1 MEYGAGKENR
11 TPLIGLEGRGNSQYT
26 IPATWWRVVDSN
38 HRRRS
43 QRIYSPPPLA
53 TRETLQ
59 IVCAYSIEVLQTVNN
74 KLHILLK
81 LVFSCFPINDHKV
94 NIDTSVILRKPC
106 QKLFAYSSNLFRE
119 YK

>member
-1 MEYGAGKENR
+1 MKYGAGKENR

-26 IPATWWRVVDSN
+26 IPAIWWRVVDSN

-74 KLHILLK
+74 KLHNFIKIRILL
-81 LVFSCFPINDHKV
+81 LSE
-94 NIDTSVILRKPC
+94 L
-106 QKLFAYSSNLFRE
+106 
-119 YK
+119 